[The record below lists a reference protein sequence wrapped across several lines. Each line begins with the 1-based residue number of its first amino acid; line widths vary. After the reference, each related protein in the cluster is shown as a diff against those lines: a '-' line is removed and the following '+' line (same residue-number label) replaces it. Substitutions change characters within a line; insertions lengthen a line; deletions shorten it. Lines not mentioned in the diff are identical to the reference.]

1 MASVEARVVSREL
14 NVRQVLSKVSLGEAD
29 AAVVYR
35 TDARSA
41 GQAVEIISIPPELN
55 VVAEYPVA
63 VVQRTKQPALAG
75 EFVDL
80 LLSPRGQEALLQAG
94 FQPGKTE

>member
-1 MASVEARVVSREL
+1 
-14 NVRQVLSKVSLGEAD
+14 
-29 AAVVYR
+29 VVYR

-63 VVQRTKQPALAG
+63 VVQRTNQPALAR

-80 LLSPRGQEALLQAG
+80 LLSPQGQEALVQAG